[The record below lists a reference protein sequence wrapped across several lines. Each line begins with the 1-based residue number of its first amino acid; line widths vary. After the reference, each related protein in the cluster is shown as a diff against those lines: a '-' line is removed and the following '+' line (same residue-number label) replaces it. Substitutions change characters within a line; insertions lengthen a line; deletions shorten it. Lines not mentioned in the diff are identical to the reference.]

1 MNVLTA
7 CRTAQVPVGRCNRY
21 RGDKGGLLRL
31 TLCLVRSVGLAL
43 RLALVLLAV
52 LGLSL
57 ALLVAHRWM
66 IVSPFFALK
75 SIEVTGNY
83 QLGHDEIAAL
93 AGVGLGQNCLNL
105 NMRKIEQGL
114 RTNPWVQG
122 VVVQRI
128 LPNRLVIQV
137 TEREPAFWVRSGGR
151 LFYAGVDGKPIAPV
165 ELKRFVSLPLLMLG
179 PPTDF
184 KQEVL
189 SSLREKLEQKRLP
202 FSLAEVD
209 WVRFV
214 SEEVVEVY
222 LGGRDMSLRIGASK
236 LDGSL
241 GHLNALWDDLEN
253 RGELGRVRT
262 VRMRGDKAWVRWTG
276 DGQP

>member
-1 MNVLTA
+1 MNVLTV

-21 RGDKGGLLRL
+21 RGEKGGLVRL
-31 TLCLVRSVGLAL
+31 ALCLVRSVGLAL
-43 RLALVLLAV
+43 RLALVMLAV

-57 ALLVAHRWM
+57 ALLVGHRWM
-66 IVSPFFALK
+66 TVSPFFALR
-75 SIEVTGNY
+75 SIDVTGNY
-83 QLGHDEIAAL
+83 QLGHDEIVAL

-114 RTNPWVQG
+114 QTNPWIQG

-137 TEREPAFWVRSGGR
+137 KELEPAFWVRSEGR
-151 LFYAGVDGKPIAPV
+151 LFYAGVDGTPIAPV
-165 ELKRFVSLPLLMLG
+165 ELKRFVSLPLLMLDRHT
-179 PPTDF
+179 PF

-189 SSLREKLEQKRLP
+189 STLRGRLEQKGLP

-209 WVRFV
+209 WVRFL

-222 LGGRDMSLRIGASK
+222 LGGREMSLRIGASK
-236 LDGSL
+236 LDDSL
-241 GHLNALWDDLEN
+241 GHLGALWDDLEM

-262 VRMRGDKAWVRWTG
+262 VRMLGDKAWVKWAEE
-276 DGQP
+276 GQP

>member
-1 MNVLTA
+1 MSVLTV
-7 CRTAQVPVGRCNRY
+7 CRTAQAPVGRSNRY
-21 RGDKGGLLRL
+21 RGEKGGLVRL
-31 TLCLVRSVGLAL
+31 ALCLVRSVGLAL

-52 LGLSL
+52 LGISL

-66 IVSPFFALK
+66 TVSPFFALK

-93 AGVGLGQNCLNL
+93 AGVGLGRNCLNL
-105 NMRKIEQGL
+105 DMGTIEQGL
-114 RTNPWVQG
+114 KTNPWIQG

-128 LPNRLVIQV
+128 LPDRLAIQV
-137 TEREPAFWVRSGGR
+137 QEREPAFWVRSGEQ

-179 PPTDF
+179 RPTGF

-189 SSLREKLEQKRLP
+189 SSLRSKLEQKRLP

-222 LGGRDMSLRIGASK
+222 LGGRGMSLRIGASE
-236 LDGSL
+236 LEVSL
-241 GHLNALWDDLEN
+241 GHLGALWDDLEK
-253 RGELGRVRT
+253 RGELARVRT
-262 VRMRGDKAWVRWTG
+262 VRMLGDKAWVRWAEE
-276 DGQP
+276 GQP